1 MRFVPSPAKAGEGEG
16 EGPNL
21 FRMSPHPCLLP
32 EGEAVK
38 SGVRTIRPMNEAF
51 DILLSGGTV
60 LNPATKLNEKLDV
73 GVTGD
78 RVTALQANLPRA
90 NAKKTVDV
98 TGCYVTPGLIDFHVH
113 SYWGVNPYGYNLD
126 SLCLATGVTTTM
138 DAGSAGPVN
147 FLGFRKLVYEQ
158 SKTRMLGFVALAQH
172 GVLNTPG
179 ELLNLDFAD
188 SDGAA
193 EAVGNNRD
201 IGVGIKVRL
210 HKKAIGENS
219 REALR
224 LAIKAGE
231 ATRTP
236 IMVHVG
242 DTAIGMDEIAAT
254 LRPGDV
260 ITHCYTPQRPSII
273 DERGKLLVE
282 VRKAKERGVIFD
294 VGHAG
299 GHFDFDLVHRA
310 MGEGIIPDVISSD
323 LHGRL
328 AQPGFGVV
336 GDLLTTLTKFLPLG
350 VSFDEIIAKCTVDA
364 ARVVGWQDRVGSLEV
379 GREADIAVLQILDDP
394 VTLRDSVGAEK
405 LHRQRIAAR
414 WTIRAGEVF
423 QGRG

>member
-1 MRFVPSPAKAGEGEG
+1 MADIFD
-16 EGPNL
+16 
-21 FRMSPHPCLLP
+21 LLL
-32 EGEAVK
+32 
-38 SGVRTIRPMNEAF
+38 T
-51 DILLSGGTV
+51 GGTV

-78 RVTALQANLPRA
+78 RVTAIQADLPQA
-90 NAKKTVDV
+90 NAKKTLDV

-113 SYWGVNPYGYNLD
+113 SYWGVNPYGCNLD

-147 FLGFRKLVYEQ
+147 FLGFRKLVHEQ

-179 ELLNLDFAD
+179 ELLHLGFAD

-193 EAVGNNRD
+193 ETVGNNRD
-201 IGVGIKVRL
+201 IGIGIKVRM

-236 IMVHVG
+236 VMVHVG
-242 DTAIGMDEIAAT
+242 DTAIGMDEIADT
-254 LRPGDV
+254 LRGGDV
-260 ITHCYTPQRPSII
+260 ITHCYTPQRPSIV
-273 DERGKLLVE
+273 DDSGKLLPL

-299 GHFDFDLVHRA
+299 GHFDFELVQRA
-310 MGEGIIPDVISSD
+310 MGEGILPDIISSD

-328 AQPGFGVV
+328 KQPGFGVV
-336 GDLLTTLTKFLPLG
+336 GDLPTTLTKFLPLG
-350 VSFDEIIAKCTVDA
+350 LSLEQIIANCTVNA
-364 ARVVGWQDRVGSLEV
+364 ARAVGWQDRIGSLEV
-379 GREADIAVLQILDDP
+379 GREADIAVLQIVDEP
-394 VTLRDSVGAEK
+394 VTLRDSLGAEK
-405 LHRQRIAAR
+405 VHKQRIGAR

>member
-1 MRFVPSPAKAGEGEG
+1 MADIFD
-16 EGPNL
+16 
-21 FRMSPHPCLLP
+21 LLL
-32 EGEAVK
+32 
-38 SGVRTIRPMNEAF
+38 T
-51 DILLSGGTV
+51 GGTV

-78 RVTALQANLPRA
+78 RVTAIQANLPHA
-90 NAKKTVDV
+90 GAKKVLDV

-113 SYWGVNPYGYNLD
+113 SYWGVNPYGCNLD

-147 FLGFRKLVYEQ
+147 FLGFRKLVHEQ

-179 ELLNLDFAD
+179 ELLHLGFAD

-193 EAVGNNRD
+193 ETVGNNRD
-201 IGVGIKVRL
+201 IGIGIKVRM

-236 IMVHVG
+236 VMVHVG
-242 DTAIGMDEIAAT
+242 DTAIGMDEIADT
-254 LRPGDV
+254 LRGGDV
-260 ITHCYTPQRPSII
+260 ITHCYTPQRPSIV
-273 DERGKLLVE
+273 DDSGKLLPL

-299 GHFDFDLVHRA
+299 GHFDFELVQRA
-310 MGEGIIPDVISSD
+310 MGEGILPDIISSD

-328 AQPGFGVV
+328 KQPGFGVV
-336 GDLLTTLTKFLPLG
+336 GDLPTTLTKFLPLG
-350 VSFDEIIAKCTVDA
+350 LSLEQIIANCTVNA
-364 ARVVGWQDRVGSLEV
+364 ARAVGWQDRIGSLEV
-379 GREADIAVLQILDDP
+379 GREADIAILQIVDEP
-394 VTLRDSVGAEK
+394 VTLRDSLGAEK
-405 LHRQRIAAR
+405 VHKQRIAAR

>member
-1 MRFVPSPAKAGEGEG
+1 
-16 EGPNL
+16 
-21 FRMSPHPCLLP
+21 MSGSFDLLL
-32 EGEAVK
+32 
-38 SGVRTIRPMNEAF
+38 I
-51 DILLSGGTV
+51 GGTV
-60 LNPATKLNEKLDV
+60 VNPATGLHRKLDI
-73 GVTGD
+73 GVIGD
-78 RVTALQANLPRA
+78 KIAAIQSEIPRA
-90 NAKKTVDV
+90 GAKRVIDAS
-98 TGCYVTPGLIDFHVH
+98 GGYVTPGLIDFHVH
-113 SYWGVNPYGYNLD
+113 SYWGVNPYGCDLD
-126 SLCLATGVTTTM
+126 ALCLATGVTTTM

-147 FLGFRKLVYEQ
+147 FLGFRKLIFEP

-179 ELLNLDFAD
+179 ELLNLGFAD

-193 EAVGNNRD
+193 ETVGNNRD
-201 IGVGIKVRL
+201 VAVGIKVRL

-236 IMVHVG
+236 VMVHVG

-260 ITHCYTPQRPSII
+260 ITHCYTPQKPSII
-273 DERGKLLVE
+273 DEQGRLLPE

-299 GHFDFDLVHRA
+299 GHFDFNLVRRA
-310 MGEGIIPDVISSD
+310 MGEGIVPDIISSD

-328 AQPGFGVV
+328 SQPGFGIV
-336 GDLLTTLTKFLPLG
+336 GDLPTVLTKFLLLG
-350 VSFDEIIAKCTVDA
+350 LSIDEIIAKCTIDA
-364 ARVVGWQDRVGSLEV
+364 ARAVGWHERIGSLEV
-379 GREADIAVLQILDDP
+379 GREADIAVLQVVNEP
-394 VTLRDSVGAEK
+394 VKLRDSVGGE
-405 LHRQRIAAR
+405 LTHTQRIAAR

-423 QGRG
+423 RGKG

>member
-1 MRFVPSPAKAGEGEG
+1 
-16 EGPNL
+16 
-21 FRMSPHPCLLP
+21 MSDGFDLLL
-32 EGEAVK
+32 
-38 SGVRTIRPMNEAF
+38 T
-51 DILLSGGTV
+51 GGTV
-60 LNPATKLNEKLDV
+60 LNPATKLNQKLDV
-73 GVTGD
+73 AVTGD
-78 RVTALQANLPRA
+78 RVAAIQADLPRSG
-90 NAKKTVDV
+90 AKRVIDV
-98 TGCYVTPGLIDFHVH
+98 AGCYVTPGLIDFHVH
-113 SYWGVNPYGYNLD
+113 SYWGVNPYGCNLD

-147 FLGFRKLVYEQ
+147 FLGFRKLVYDQ
-158 SKTRMLGFVALAQH
+158 SKTRMLGFIALAQH

-179 ELLNLDFAD
+179 ELLNLGFAD

-193 EAVGNNRD
+193 ETVGNNRD

-210 HKKAIGENS
+210 HKKSIGENS

-242 DTAIGMDEIAAT
+242 DTAIGMDEIADT
-254 LRPGDV
+254 LRPGDI

-273 DERGKLLVE
+273 DDKGKLLPL

-299 GHFDFDLVHRA
+299 GHFDFNLVERA
-310 MGEGIIPDVISSD
+310 MGEGIAPDVISSD

-336 GDLLTTLTKFLPLG
+336 GDLPTVLTKFLPLG
-350 VSFDEIIAKCTVDA
+350 LSLEQIIANCTSNA
-364 ARVVGWQDRVGSLEV
+364 ARVVGWQDRIGSLEV

-394 VTLRDSVGAEK
+394 VTLRDSVGGEK
-405 LHRQRIAAR
+405 LHQQRIAAK

>member
-1 MRFVPSPAKAGEGEG
+1 
-16 EGPNL
+16 
-21 FRMSPHPCLLP
+21 MSDSFDLLL
-32 EGEAVK
+32 V
-38 SGVRTIRPMNEAF
+38 
-51 DILLSGGTV
+51 GGTV
-60 LNPATKLNEKLDV
+60 LNPATSTNQKLDV
-73 GVTGD
+73 GVAGD
-78 RVTALQANLPRA
+78 RVTAIQSNLPRA
-90 NAKKTVDV
+90 GAKRVIDV
-98 TGCYVTPGLIDFHVH
+98 TGCYITPGLIDFHVH
-113 SYWGVNPYGYNLD
+113 SYWGVNPYGCNLD

-147 FLGFRKLVYEQ
+147 FLGFRKLVHEQ

-172 GVLNTPG
+172 GVLNAPG
-179 ELLNLDFAD
+179 ELLHLGFAD

-193 EAVGNNRD
+193 ETVGNNRD
-201 IGVGIKVRL
+201 VGVGIKVRL

-242 DTAIGMDEIAAT
+242 DTAIGMDEIADT

-260 ITHCYTPQRPSII
+260 ITHCYTPQKPSII
-273 DERGKLLVE
+273 DESGKLLSL

-299 GHFDFDLVHRA
+299 GHFDFNLVRRA
-310 MGEGIIPDVISSD
+310 MSEGIVPDVISSD

-328 AQPGFGVV
+328 KQPGFGVV
-336 GDLLTTLTKFLPLG
+336 VDLLTTLTKFLSLG
-350 VSFDEIIAKCTVDA
+350 LSFEEIIAKCTVDA
-364 ARVVGWQDRVGSLEV
+364 ARVVGWQDRIGSLEV
-379 GREADIAVLQILDDP
+379 GREADIAVLQVVDEPIK
-394 VTLRDSVGAEK
+394 LRDSVGGEMTHK
-405 LHRQRIAAR
+405 QRIAAK

-423 QGRG
+423 PGRQ